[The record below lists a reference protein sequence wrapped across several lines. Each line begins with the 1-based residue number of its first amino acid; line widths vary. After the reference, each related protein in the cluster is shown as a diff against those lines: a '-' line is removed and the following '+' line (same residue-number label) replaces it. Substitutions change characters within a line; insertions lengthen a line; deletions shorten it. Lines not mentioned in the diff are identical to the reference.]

1 MLRLLAA
8 IASFGIAFLLVI
20 PALVAIHTFFADVP
34 FDPLLGEGG
43 VAVLLY
49 FYFAIAALGAGA
61 SLSLQGISVRHMIV
75 LGLIDLCVLLIAI
88 ELYVILID
96 RFATSSEILYVVA
109 ALVLN
114 FVLVAIFFR
123 VALRVADASDR
134 TRNNRSERGRA
145 AI

>member
-8 IASFGIAFLLVI
+8 VASFGIAFLLAI
-20 PALVAIHTFFADVP
+20 PALVKIHTFFADVP

-61 SLSLQGISVRHMIV
+61 SLSLQGISARRMFV
-75 LGLIDLCVLLIAI
+75 LGLVDLGVLLIAI
-88 ELYVILID
+88 EAYILFID
-96 RFATSSEILYVVA
+96 RFAARSGTLYVVIA
-109 ALVLN
+109 VVFN

-123 VALRVADASDR
+123 VALCVAHASNR
-134 TRNNRSERGRA
+134 TRNSRSHRGSA
-145 AI
+145 AV